1 MRSVRPISIRSRN
14 GKESRSH
21 YAKHE
26 KTYIRSARMKK
37 RILSLLLAALLLA
50 GSLASCSDGGSNT
63 EETKNAGQETE
74 TETNTTTDVSPSDD
88 DTTKELTSAE
98 ERQKLPDNLP
108 EKNFNGR
115 DFLVG
120 TTDAKS
126 FEICSEDLVGEA
138 TNDAVYDRNLRIAD
152 RFGTNIGTVSVSD
165 TANDVKTVVLS
176 GTYSYDVVNLYDFQ
190 AYIPISESG
199 ALRNWLDFDY
209 VDLKQ
214 PWHNALANDA
224 ATINGK
230 LFAINSDLSVST
242 LLYTYGIFF
251 NYSIMERYGYPAA
264 TLYDMVF
271 EGSWTLDKMYEIT
284 SGIWEDNGDGVHN
297 ADDVHGYAVTTSG
310 VNTHDVWLAALDL
323 SVLTKNADGEYEITF
338 FNEKT
343 LSALEKVNQLYHRS
357 EGTFFDSSSTW
368 TDPFSLFANG
378 KVAMTQMYF
387 GTTMAYLGDME
398 DVYGILP
405 LPKLDEEQEAYYT
418 NAWDQF
424 SVFGVPGTMASDE
437 DTEFIGIIYEALSAE
452 SYKYVYPA
460 YYDVALKSRYSA
472 EPTVAEVIDL
482 IMAGRKL
489 DMTFQF
495 GEKLQ
500 YLPYTFRYMV
510 IADANDL
517 ASRWQKNKKALNKT
531 LKRILELYE

>member
-1 MRSVRPISIRSRN
+1 
-14 GKESRSH
+14 
-21 YAKHE
+21 
-26 KTYIRSARMKK
+26 MKK
-37 RILSLLLAALLLA
+37 RTLSLLLAALLLA
-50 GSLASCSDGGSNT
+50 GSVTSCSDGGSNAGETQNPGQDT
-63 EETKNAGQETE
+63 ES
-74 TETNTTTDVSPSDD
+74 NTLDTDSPSVP
-88 DTTKELTSAE
+88 DTQTELTSAE

-115 DFLVG
+115 EFLVG

-126 FEICSEDLVGEA
+126 YEICSEDLVGEA
-138 TNDAVYDRNLRIAD
+138 TNDAIYDRNLRIAD
-152 RFGTNIGTVSVSD
+152 RFGTTIGTVSVSD

-199 ALRNWLDFDY
+199 VLRNWLDFSY
-209 VDLKQ
+209 VDLTQ

-242 LLYTYGIFF
+242 LLYTYGMFF

-284 SGIWEDNGDGVHN
+284 SGIWEDDNGDGVHN
-297 ADDVHGYAVTTSG
+297 ADDVHGYVVTTSG

-323 SVLTKNADGEYEITF
+323 SVLTKNADDEYEITF

-357 EGTFFDSSSTW
+357 EGTLFDASSSW
-368 TDPFSLFANG
+368 TDPFSLFASG

-387 GTTMAYLGDME
+387 GTTMDYLSNME

-405 LPKLDEEQEAYYT
+405 LPKFDEEQEGYYT

-424 SVFGVPGTMASDE
+424 SVFGVPGTMSSDE

-472 EPTVAEVIDL
+472 EPTVAEIIDL

-510 IADANDL
+510 ISDANDL
-517 ASRWQKNKKALNKT
+517 ASRWQKNKKSLNKT